1 MITTNHWI
9 SKVEEDAYGDLF
21 ITIPLDLREQL
32 DWREGDT
39 LKWTDNQDG
48 SWSIQK
54 VKSD

>member
-1 MITTNHWI
+1 MITINHWV

-21 ITIPLDLREQL
+21 ITIPLELREQL

-39 LKWTDNQDG
+39 LKWTDNTDG